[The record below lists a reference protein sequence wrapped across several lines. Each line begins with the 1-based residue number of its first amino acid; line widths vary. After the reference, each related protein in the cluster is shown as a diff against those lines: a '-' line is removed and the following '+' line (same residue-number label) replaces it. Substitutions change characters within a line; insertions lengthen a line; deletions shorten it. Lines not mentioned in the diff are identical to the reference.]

1 MNEQPKKR
9 PNLRY
14 MCSDYKAPP
23 KSQEYPYH
31 KSPTTNT
38 PGTANVTESEHQSKF
53 PEEYVVPQRSSWA
66 DIPREHLTIRER
78 YAMAALQGMLS
89 NSNLDIREIGDN
101 WICDRAWEIAE
112 EHIQWQDY
120 DAQKR
125 MERAFRRKE
134 VEAGEDEELSE
145 RDDANGDVGRLDAH
159 DRIRRVNRT
168 LASAR
173 EECRRLA
180 AELERERDASKML
193 RCELAKVNANE
204 PKEGS

>member
-1 MNEQPKKR
+1 MTSPRKR
-9 PNLRY
+9 PNLQY
-14 MCSDYKAPP
+14 LCSDHEAPP
-23 KSQEYPYH
+23 ESQENPYH
-31 KSPTTNT
+31 KT
-38 PGTANVTESEHQSKF
+38 PSMQYPGLANVTEREHQSKF

-78 YAMAALQGMLS
+78 YAMAAMQGMLS
-89 NSNLDIREIGDN
+89 NSNLDIREVGSN

-112 EHIQWQDY
+112 DQIQWQDY

-125 MERAFRRKE
+125 MERAFRKKE
-134 VEAGEDEELSE
+134 TEAGEDEELAE
-145 RDDANGDVGRLDAH
+145 RDVDGFDG
-159 DRIRRVNRT
+159 IRRVNRT

-180 AELERERDASKML
+180 VELERERETSKML
-193 RCELAKVNANE
+193 RCELAKVNVSE